1 MGSEMCIR
9 DRDYTI
15 PIGTAYEL
23 KATASDPDNLKLYY
37 CWEQLDSGE
46 VGTNN
51 FGPNFHLG
59 SQARSLPPTES
70 AIRTI
75 PRMESVLD
83 GKLTE
88 TNPTI
93 GSNWETV
100 SNIER
105 TLTWGVT
112 VRDYFPALSNG
123 KGKTTSDAR
132 ILKVTSEAGPFKIL
146 SQAEEGIFW
155 EGGSRQIVSWDV

>member
-1 MGSEMCIR
+1 
-9 DRDYTI
+9 
-15 PIGTAYEL
+15 
-23 KATASDPDNLKLYY
+23 
-37 CWEQLDSGE
+37 
-46 VGTNN
+46 
-51 FGPNFHLG
+51 
-59 SQARSLPPTES
+59 
-70 AIRTI
+70 
-75 PRMESVLD
+75 MESVLD

-112 VRDYFPALSNG
+112 VRDYFPALANG

-132 ILKVTSEAGPFKIL
+132 ILKVTSKAGPFKIL